1 MLNILNDIT
10 RDALQIPHLRAQ
22 IAELTEKLHRL
33 EMRIAVHAQ
42 QCEGILLEEIANK
55 KEVAK

>member
-10 RDALQIPHLRAQ
+10 KDALQIPHLRAQ

-33 EMRIAVHAQ
+33 EMRIAVHSQ
-42 QCEGILLEEIANK
+42 QCEGIRWKEIEEK
-55 KEVAK
+55 KK